1 LDDGGVSVAI
11 LETMEK
17 WSSFGATVGWIG
29 VDGNAIGIYSVGDQ
43 LRPEAPEAVKKL
55 KVISLSHLVLAFP
68 NLLEN

>member
-1 LDDGGVSVAI
+1 MAI

-55 KVISLSHLVLAFP
+55 KVVSLSHLVLAFP